1 MDVFHDWCRSYL
13 GRERTRRS
21 RSGDVEHGRRGKEV
35 LVVHQEEREH
45 VEQPEQGEDF
55 AVASTNLVE
64 CQRGEEETHSTTA
77 QEGVGEYST
86 WTLRVEEQQQE
97 EEDWSHRVKKSK
109 RNLAV
114 GVCHKSHTYSISLNK
129 HVSEGSECTTREC
142 GEVFVESDNRPGN
155 RERPLVNTRR
165 VQSTAGCC
173 CTGTEE
179 EPEDLCGTS
188 LGCLVEDRMSSG
200 PPSPFDVPIDSP
212 VEASTGVN
220 ERIAAG
226 KDTTTTAENNTSTTN
241 GRVSTL
247 KSRQQQS
254 GVKHPEKVGGGPLYS
269 KASTFPTSA
278 RQNHVATC
286 ILDELQRGV
295 LDSSCPPHGAKSV
308 MGRRA
313 KMEDTF
319 VAIPN
324 LLQVAFADSM
334 NEIIPP
340 RIAEQ
345 IQELIQGGVPEQESA
360 PSMSEL
366 RRACTMR
373 HGESGKEVDRSLSLV
388 QSTNGKLMEEKI
400 HFFGVFDGHGGAA
413 AAHHCKEIMHER
425 LKEALT
431 STCFVLEE
439 SKSTAIACSSEAFSK
454 ALEQAFKVVD
464 EEFASM
470 SGDADELS
478 LVGTTAVVT
487 LLSSKSMYVANA
499 GDSRA
504 VLYRNG
510 KAMALT
516 DDHKAAR
523 EDETARVEAAGGQI
537 LFWNGVRVM
546 GLLAV
551 SRAIGDHS
559 LRPYVI
565 ADPEVT
571 VVNRQQGDELLV
583 MASDGL
589 WDVISNQE
597 ACALA
602 KKCLLRARQKGSSRE
617 NAARV
622 AATVLTRAAVDRG
635 SRDNVTVLV
644 IDLMQY
650 PDDLLE
656 ADALKMRLSDEIGF
670 APEEKSS
677 GEGASASGEEDSKVS
692 ADDAVPVPPTSI
704 TFDSPF
710 DDSSTLDANDVDLG
724 PRQSFK
730 SPFEMMDGPRDS
742 TQW

>member
-21 RSGDVEHGRRGKEV
+21 RSGDVEHGRREE
-35 LVVHQEEREH
+35 EERLNH
-45 VEQPEQGEDF
+45 HRGVEQPRELNDEGT
-55 AVASTNLVE
+55 AVLSSVVE
-64 CQRGEEETHSTTA
+64 CTTRREKEVQATTA
-77 QEGVGEYST
+77 QEGGEYST
-86 WTLRVEEQQQE
+86 WTLRVEQQE
-97 EEDWSHRVKKSK
+97 GDWSHRVKKSK

-114 GVCHKSHTYSISLNK
+114 GSCHNSHTYSVSSNK
-129 HVSEGSECTTREC
+129 YVSEGSECTTRDL
-142 GEVFVESDNRPGN
+142 GGGFVESDDSPGN
-155 RERPLVNTRR
+155 RERTLVNAKTH
-165 VQSTAGCC
+165 VQSATACC
-173 CTGTEE
+173 CCCCSNTQQEE
-179 EPEDLCGTS
+179 EKQEELFGNS
-188 LGCLVEDRMSSG
+188 LGCPVEDRMSSG
-200 PPSPFDVPIDSP
+200 PPSPFDVPSDFSF
-212 VEASTGVN
+212 EAPTGVN

-226 KDTTTTAENNTSTTN
+226 QDTTTAENSN
-241 GRVSTL
+241 GSVSTSGS
-247 KSRQQQS
+247 KQQQP
-254 GVKHPEKVGGGPLYS
+254 GVKVSTKYEKEGGPLYS

-278 RQNHVATC
+278 RKNHVAV
-286 ILDELQRGV
+286 IIDEIQRGV
-295 LDSSCPPHGAKSV
+295 MDSSCPPHGAKSV

-345 IQELIQGGVPEQESA
+345 IEELIKGGVPEQESA

-366 RRACTMR
+366 RRASTMR
-373 HGESGKEVDRSLSLV
+373 QSESGKEVDRSLSLV
-388 QSTNGKLMEEKI
+388 QSTKGKLMEEKI

-413 AAHHCKEIMHER
+413 AAHHCREIMHER
-425 LKEALT
+425 LKEALL

-439 SKSTAIACSSEAFSK
+439 TKSAAIACSSEAFSK

-571 VVNRQQGDELLV
+571 VVNRHQGDELLV

-677 GEGASASGEEDSKVS
+677 GEGASGEEDSKVS
-692 ADDAVPVPPTSI
+692 ADDTVPVPPTSI

-710 DDSSTLDANDVDLG
+710 DDSPALDADDVDLG